1 MMKME
6 HWELARV
13 SDNAAVV
20 TTADAVVLVIT
31 PPPGVNW
38 RDAPLS
44 IVNPTN
50 RLGRLLQTLIPQL
63 ADLGLAEWSPEGF
76 VIPHDEFAELEAHDI
91 DAFADLIEWAP
102 FSLALESTGW
112 LGGQTHG
119 YRYQFCLGA
128 RPVEVERLGSIVRR
142 QAAFYRLDSQTFRLV
157 QAIEG
162 FNALGT
168 EQKASAEAFIR
179 FAEIRGLAGSIGAQL
194 DRFLLTNRVVVPSR
208 VGLDLVIEPGDRI
221 SFAPRVEGVPEA
233 AMRAAFFNEDDVGA
247 VYVTRDENGDPI
259 RVVLQDRHLEV
270 LKRMQRVRHL
280 GGASRAEVLR
290 DPTAVFDGIADSVDI
305 DPAVFGLRVK
315 GVGNFPFVAQPYVG
329 ARSGALDLPDDVTA
343 SRAGILCRYFDGRE
357 ESLPIA
363 SLEQAQTIHGH
374 AREAL
379 RTGKD
384 VIQIDGRSILV
395 DTSFVSALEEL
406 RIRLSAPAVGRSGS
420 LSRPKRRRDAPDRY
434 LLIYTN
440 ENELEYAEQE
450 ETRQDASPFT
460 MPRSL
465 RAGAALKKHQ
475 VAGAEWLYGSYR
487 AGRRGCLLA
496 DDMGLGKTLQ
506 VLTLLA
512 LLIENEPD
520 QAGPFIVVCPTIL
533 LENRTWFRDAETFFE
548 REGAIFQPWL
558 LLHGPELKRLRRES
572 GVEAVVGEPVLDIER
587 LKTYRL
593 IFTNYETVTNYQHSF
608 ARLKDDVRVLILDEA
623 QEAKTPNTKISHAL
637 KSMSPRFRIAC
648 TGTPV
653 ETRLLDAW
661 NLIDFLQPGFLGS
674 ANEFINRFERPLL
687 DDPLTAAG
695 VVQTLREQLRFGKR
709 DAFVIRRN
717 KEESLEGLPK
727 KHEHVLH
734 CTLSD
739 EQRAWHVSLVADVK
753 RGGVHALTVLKDL
766 IRLYQHPGLVPSL
779 APMSSPEAVKRC
791 NKLAVTLQCL
801 EQIEKRREKC
811 LIFTRTLDMQQI
823 LASVIRDRFSI
834 DVDIVNGATRRRE
847 TGSHRDTRAGLLTR
861 FGERPGFN
869 VIILSPEVAG
879 AGLTIVEANH
889 VIHYGRWWNP
899 AKEAQATDRVY
910 RLGQMRDVYIHY
922 PVASDPLGQF
932 ETFDQKLDALLRR
945 RRALASE
952 FLSPLPPEDELRL
965 ELVDSLADSDPA
977 RETVV
982 KLSPDEIKQLSWSQ
996 FEALAAALEDARGSS
1011 ICLTPLTGDDGIDV
1025 IARRGSELRLI
1036 QCKHTMWGARV
1047 EQDVVFE
1054 VIAGFD
1060 AYRARYLTSRQR
1072 QQQLVPVLVTN
1083 GEFSRAARR
1092 EAGLRGVVLVSG
1104 TDLQISIMGTQL
1116 SAPAIERF
1124 SRQRLASMGAV
1135 KAWLEK
1141 QDLEGQWN

>member
-1 MMKME
+1 ME
-6 HWELARV
+6 RWELARV
-13 SDNAAVV
+13 ADNVAVV
-20 TTADAVVLVIT
+20 NTADGVLLQIT
-31 PPPGVNW
+31 PPPAVNW
-38 RDAPLS
+38 RDAPLTV
-44 IVNPTN
+44 VNPTS

-76 VIPHDEFAELEAHDI
+76 VFPHDEFAELEAHDV

-102 FSLALESTGW
+102 FSLVLESTGW
-112 LGGQTHG
+112 LGGETHA

-128 RPVEVERLGSIVRR
+128 RPVEVERVGSIIRR
-142 QAAFYRLDSQTFRLV
+142 GEAFYRLDAQSFRLL
-157 QAIEG
+157 QAIDA
-162 FNALGT
+162 FNVLDVD
-168 EQKASAEAFIR
+168 QKASAEAFIR
-179 FAEIRGLAGSIGAQL
+179 FAEIKGLAGSIGAHL
-194 DRFLLTNRVVVPSR
+194 DQYLLIERVLVPAR
-208 VGLDLVIEPGDRI
+208 VGLDLVIEPSDRI
-221 SFAPRVEGVPEA
+221 SFAPRIEGVPEA
-233 AMRAAFFNEDDVGA
+233 AMRAAFFAEDDVEA
-247 VYVTRDENGDPI
+247 VYVTLDENGDRL
-259 RVVLQDRHLEV
+259 RVVLQDRHREV
-270 LKRMQRVRHL
+270 LQRMQRVRHL

-305 DPAVFGLRVK
+305 DPAIFGQRVR
-315 GVGNFPFVAQPYVG
+315 GIGNFPFVAQPYVG
-329 ARSGALDLPDDVTA
+329 ARSGAFDLPDDVTA
-343 SRAGILCRYFDGRE
+343 ARAGILCRYFDGRE
-357 ESLPIA
+357 DSLPIA
-363 SLEQAQTIHGH
+363 NLEQARKIHER

-384 VIQIDGRSILV
+384 VIQVDDRSILV

-406 RIRLSAPAVGRSGS
+406 RIRLTAPTDVQRGSA
-420 LSRPKRRRDAPDRY
+420 SRPKRRRDAPDRY

-440 ENELEYAEQE
+440 ENELEYAEQDE
-450 ETRQDASPFT
+450 IRQDAPPFAL
-460 MPRSL
+460 PRSL
-465 RAGAALKKHQ
+465 RADATLKKHQ
-475 VAGAEWLYGSYR
+475 VAGAAWLYSSYIT
-487 AGRRGCLLA
+487 GRRGCLLA

-506 VLTLLA
+506 VLTFLA
-512 LLIENEPD
+512 LLIENEPERI
-520 QAGPFIVVCPTIL
+520 GPFIVVCPTIL
-533 LENRTWFRDAETFFE
+533 LENRTWLRDAEVFFE
-548 REGAIFQPWL
+548 RDGNIFQPWL
-558 LLHGPELKRLRRES
+558 LLHGLELKRMRRES
-572 GVEAVVGEPVLDIER
+572 GAEAVVGEPVLDIER
-587 LKTYRL
+587 LKTYRF

-608 ARLKDDVRVLILDEA
+608 ARLKDAVRVLILDEA

-661 NLIDFLQPGFLGS
+661 NLFDFLQPGFLGS
-674 ANEFINRFERPLL
+674 ASEFVNRFERPLV
-687 DDPLTAAG
+687 DDPRTAAE

-709 DAFVIRRN
+709 DAFVIRRS
-717 KEESLEGLPK
+717 KEESLEGLPR
-727 KHEHVLH
+727 KHEHVLA

-753 RGGVHALTVLKDL
+753 QAGGVHALTVLKDL

-779 APMSSPEAVKRC
+779 APMSSAEAVARC

-801 EQIEKRREKC
+801 EEIQERQEKC

-823 LASVIRDRFSI
+823 LASVIHDRFNI
-834 DVDIVNGATRRRE
+834 DVDIVNGATGRRQ

-861 FGERPGFN
+861 FGETAGFN
-869 VIILSPEVAG
+869 VIVLSPEVAG
-879 AGLTIVEANH
+879 VGLTIVEANN

-910 RLGQMRDVYIHY
+910 RLGQTRDVHVHY
-922 PVASDPLGQF
+922 PVATDPLGQF

-965 ELVDSLADSDPA
+965 ELVDSLAGSEPA
-977 RETVV
+977 RETAI
-982 KLSPDEIKQLSWSQ
+982 KLSPEEVKHLSWSQ
-996 FEALAAALEDARGSS
+996 FEALAAALEDVRGSS
-1011 ICLTPLTGDDGIDV
+1011 VCLTPLTGDDGIDV
-1025 IARRGSELRLI
+1025 IASKGSELRLI

-1047 EQDVVFE
+1047 DQDVVFE
-1054 VIAGFD
+1054 VVAGFD

-1072 QQQLVPVLVTN
+1072 QQPLVAVLVTN
-1083 GEFSRAARR
+1083 GEFSKARR

-1104 TDLQISIMGTQL
+1104 AELQISMMGTQL
-1116 SAPAIERF
+1116 SVPAVERF

-1141 QDLEGQWN
+1141 QDAESGRH